1 MLPDNDDGNAHTSIY
16 DIFICNKNA
25 AGNCKTQIGND
36 ASSAVR
42 CNSECREK
50 QIVKYQYY

>member
-1 MLPDNDDGNAHTSIY
+1 MLPDDDDSNAHTSIY
-16 DIFICNKNA
+16 DIFIYNKNT

-36 ASSAVR
+36 ASAVR

-50 QIVKYQYY
+50 KIVKYQYY